1 MFNGNQLSVLENVFK
16 NQSKVLVRVIENQS
30 KVLVSLLKISLKS
43 YFKLFS
49 LFTCI
54 LPLQSTLGYERYNKH
69 FIAAKKIFK
78 LFLNFTCISIS
89 QSKLVSEKKYQ
100 HILNSISKKNNKNF
114 IMVKALV
121 SLGLSMFQL
130 NVLEKS
136 LRFYLYFISRKQ
148 ASV

>member
-1 MFNGNQLSVLENVFK
+1 MIE
-16 NQSKVLVRVIENQS
+16 NQSKVLVSLLKISLKYEFKNQS

-89 QSKLVSEKKYQ
+89 QSKLVSEKKY
-100 HILNSISKKNNKNF
+100 
-114 IMVKALV
+114 
-121 SLGLSMFQL
+121 
-130 NVLEKS
+130 
-136 LRFYLYFISRKQ
+136 
-148 ASV
+148 